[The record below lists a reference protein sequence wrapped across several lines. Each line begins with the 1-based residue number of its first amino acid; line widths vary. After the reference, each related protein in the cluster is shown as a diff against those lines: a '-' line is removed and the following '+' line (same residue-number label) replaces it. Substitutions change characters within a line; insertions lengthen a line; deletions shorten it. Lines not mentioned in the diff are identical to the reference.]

1 MASIVSHTATDTNRK
16 RERECSRG
24 ITYAASFHCLVEEWR
39 ECEELKPRTSTMA
52 TFFGREALDG
62 QIEKSAAEGVEEADL

>member
-24 ITYAASFHCLVEEWR
+24 ITVRGQLSL
-39 ECEELKPRTSTMA
+39 
-52 TFFGREALDG
+52 FGGRVARM
-62 QIEKSAAEGVEEADL
+62 